1 MSRRPLRIALSAPRY
16 HHLAIRALGRDLW
29 VEACSTGDGLIEAIR
44 LQGRSYVL
52 GLQWHPE
59 FHPPGSPELL
69 DCTPI
74 LDEFLA
80 AARGRLW

>member
-1 MSRRPLRIALSAPRY
+1 
-16 HHLAIRALGRDLW
+16 LGRDLR
-29 VEACSTGDGLIEAIR
+29 VEARSTEDGVIEAIR
-44 LQGRSYVL
+44 LQGRPYVL

-59 FHPPGSPELL
+59 FHPPGSEELL

-80 AARGRLW
+80 AARGRFW